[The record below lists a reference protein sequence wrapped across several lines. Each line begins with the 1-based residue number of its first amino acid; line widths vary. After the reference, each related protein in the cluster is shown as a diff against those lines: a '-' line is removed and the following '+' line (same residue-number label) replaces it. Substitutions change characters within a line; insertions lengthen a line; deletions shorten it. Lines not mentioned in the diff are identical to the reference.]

1 MFKKSLIFLSFIS
14 FFLINPVFAQT
25 PTPEET
31 DNSTSTQETSDPW
44 YKFITDWFSSDTS
57 KGSQVK
63 TGAAQ
68 NYAKEKP
75 EGGQL
80 LNVSENNNYNS
91 QGFDNTTRA
100 LSDQSQK
107 IARGQY
113 LYYLLKNEDNYENLS
128 YQSEGCNPISL
139 TEMSAAYY
147 QRNEKILYDE
157 NNQLID
163 WNQVDTSKLSL
174 NSTYTDPTHN
184 CYTTVYNQIPTAPQG
199 KIKKNWLQ
207 KIFQNDENK
216 VAAATSKQLNNTI
229 KTVIPNSQ
237 QGDNVTGNIESSD
250 QTIKVVENNH
260 TQEGKLLL
268 SMLPASAQYLT
279 TDPTDTSNRDNLRVV
294 YAKWLH
300 PDNWDDDD
308 LPERDENSAIDGTI
322 ISCDFP
328 ENTNETNT
336 TSSVLATTCTI
347 DTSGSSSSSDYC
359 NGSKSHCRG
368 MSQYGAYGMALSGKN
383 YLDILKYYYGDI
395 TLRTINSS
403 FIKVK
408 NTDSSSGCSGNILS
422 MELED
427 YLYGLSEMSDSWGIK
442 GFEAL
447 KAQAVAA
454 RTYAYVRT
462 KGLQESICNS
472 SNCQVFKCS
481 SIGKKPKFKNAVDS
495 TAGQIIVD
503 ATNLTIFSTEY
514 ARSFCGPSKTVTYK
528 THTIP
533 SVNGIRYEQKALLA
547 TGKSA
552 TTFCKSTT
560 NISYASAESAN

>member
-1 MFKKSLIFLSFIS
+1 
-14 FFLINPVFAQT
+14 
-25 PTPEET
+25 
-31 DNSTSTQETSDPW
+31 
-44 YKFITDWFSSDTS
+44 
-57 KGSQVK
+57 
-63 TGAAQ
+63 
-68 NYAKEKP
+68 
-75 EGGQL
+75 
-80 LNVSENNNYNS
+80 
-91 QGFDNTTRA
+91 
-100 LSDQSQK
+100 
-107 IARGQY
+107 
-113 LYYLLKNEDNYENLS
+113 
-128 YQSEGCNPISL
+128 
-139 TEMSAAYY
+139 
-147 QRNEKILYDE
+147 
-157 NNQLID
+157 
-163 WNQVDTSKLSL
+163 
-174 NSTYTDPTHN
+174 
-184 CYTTVYNQIPTAPQG
+184 
-199 KIKKNWLQ
+199 
-207 KIFQNDENK
+207 
-216 VAAATSKQLNNTI
+216 
-229 KTVIPNSQ
+229 
-237 QGDNVTGNIESSD
+237 
-250 QTIKVVENNH
+250 
-260 TQEGKLLL
+260 
-268 SMLPASAQYLT
+268 
-279 TDPTDTSNRDNLRVV
+279 
-294 YAKWLH
+294 
-300 PDNWDDDD
+300 
-308 LPERDENSAIDGTI
+308 
-322 ISCDFP
+322 
-328 ENTNETNT
+328 
-336 TSSVLATTCTI
+336 
-347 DTSGSSSSSDYC
+347 
-359 NGSKSHCRG
+359 

-395 TLRTINSS
+395 SLRTINSS

-427 YLYGLSEMSDSWGIK
+427 YLYGLSEMSDSWGVK

-552 TTFCKSTT
+552 TTFCKSTS